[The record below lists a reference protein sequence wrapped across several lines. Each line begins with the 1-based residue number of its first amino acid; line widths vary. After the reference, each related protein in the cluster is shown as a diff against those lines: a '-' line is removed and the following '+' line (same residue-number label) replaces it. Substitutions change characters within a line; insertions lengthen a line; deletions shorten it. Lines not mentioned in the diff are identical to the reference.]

1 MITGAAALH
10 GPECKLGFPPA
21 PSGFAAGVWHRQ
33 QVHHVAAVSR
43 DQQGRARAR
52 APGGRTAPYGTGNPA
67 QERPGRSPSVS
78 GSFAILSFFVAEQRH
93 EPGHTTCEYQEGPE
107 TTGLAVK
114 PGERERPRGSQA
126 CASSA
131 SGDRAPVTHIPGPGD
146 LGLETPPAP
155 GPENPGAPQPSA
167 FSPGQPLSCDLRASP
182 RRPPASLG
190 ASQPLVP
197 GVPRRPSALDLQA
210 PVTPACGDP
219 CPVRPPW
226 ARFPHHCP
234 RETRASRGG
243 AGPEDG
249 GGVRQGR
256 RPH

>member
-67 QERPGRSPSVS
+67 QARPGRSPSVS

-146 LGLETPPAP
+146 LGLETP
-155 GPENPGAPQPSA
+155 
-167 FSPGQPLSCDLRASP
+167 
-182 RRPPASLG
+182 RPPARRTP
-190 ASQPLVP
+190 APLSPRHSHP
-197 GVPRRPSALDLQA
+197 GNPYPATSGPRPEDPRRPSAPLSL
-210 PVTPACGDP
+210 
-219 CPVRPPW
+219 
-226 ARFPHHCP
+226 
-234 RETRASRGG
+234 
-243 AGPEDG
+243 
-249 GGVRQGR
+249 
-256 RPH
+256 